1 MKIIAPSMLSCNF
14 GKLEEEIEM
23 VNQSEAGWFHLDIMD
38 GVFVPNIT
46 FGTPILEVFKEY
58 ATKHLDA
65 HLMIVNPENYIK
77 KFASLGAN
85 TITVHYEACD
95 NLQNTINQI
104 KKLNVKAGVAINP
117 DTDVSVLYSLI
128 NEIDLIC
135 LMSVFPG
142 FSGQKFIPDT
152 FERLEKLKKI
162 ITEKNSQAMIQIDG
176 GVSIDNA
183 KKLVSLGADILVAGS
198 FVFKSE
204 DASTTIKKLNSVI
217 N

>member
-23 VNQSEAGWFHLDIMD
+23 VNQSEAGWFHLDVMD

-46 FGTPILEVFKEY
+46 FGTPILEVFKKY

-65 HLMIVNPENYIK
+65 HLMIVNPENYIE

-162 ITEKNSQAMIQIDG
+162 ITDKNSQVLIQIDG
-176 GVSIDNA
+176 GVSTDNA

>member
-14 GKLEEEIEM
+14 GKLKEEIEM

-65 HLMIVNPENYIK
+65 HLMIVNPENYIE

-95 NLQNTINQI
+95 NLLNTLKQI

-117 DTDVSVLYSLI
+117 DTDVSVLDSLV

-142 FSGQKFIPDT
+142 FSGQKFIPET

>member
-1 MKIIAPSMLSCNF
+1 
-14 GKLEEEIEM
+14 M

-162 ITEKNSQAMIQIDG
+162 ITDKNSQAMIQIDG

-204 DASTTIKKLNSVI
+204 DASITIKKLNSVI

>member
-14 GKLEEEIEM
+14 GKLKEEIEM

-65 HLMIVNPENYIK
+65 HLMIVNPENYIE
-77 KFASLGAN
+77 KFASLGAS

-95 NLQNTINQI
+95 NLLNTINQI

-117 DTDVSVLYSLI
+117 DTDVSVLDSLL

-142 FSGQKFIPDT
+142 FSGQKFISET

-162 ITEKNSQAMIQIDG
+162 ITEKNSQTMIQIDG
-176 GVSIDNA
+176 GVSTDNA

>member
-23 VNQSEAGWFHLDIMD
+23 VNQSEAGWFHLDVMD

-46 FGTPILEVFKEY
+46 FGTPILEVFKKY

-65 HLMIVNPENYIK
+65 HLMIVNPENYIE

-142 FSGQKFIPDT
+142 FSGQKFIPET
-152 FERLEKLKKI
+152 FDRLEKLKKI
-162 ITEKNSQAMIQIDG
+162 ITDKNSQALIQIDG
-176 GVSIDNA
+176 GVSTDNA

-204 DASTTIKKLNSVI
+204 DASNTIKKLNSVI

>member
-14 GKLEEEIEM
+14 GKLKEEIEM

-58 ATKHLDA
+58 ASKHLDA
-65 HLMIVNPENYIK
+65 HLMIVNPENYIE

-95 NLQNTINQI
+95 NLLNTINQI

-117 DTDVSVLYSLI
+117 DTDVSVLDSLV

-142 FSGQKFIPDT
+142 FSGQKFIPET

>member
-1 MKIIAPSMLSCNF
+1 MKIISPSMLSCDF
-14 GKLEEEIEM
+14 GKLVDEIEM

-46 FGTPILEVFKEY
+46 FGTPILEVFKKY

-65 HLMIVNPENYIK
+65 HLMIINPENYIE
-77 KFASLGAN
+77 KFASLGAK
-85 TITVHYEACD
+85 TITVHYEACN
-95 NLQNTINQI
+95 NLINTINQI
-104 KKLNVKAGVAINP
+104 KKLGVKAGVAINP
-117 DTDVSVLYSLI
+117 DTAVSSLESI
-128 NEIDLIC
+128 ISEIDLVC

-142 FSGQKFIPDT
+142 FSGQKFIPET
-152 FERLEKLKKI
+152 FVRLDKLKQI
-162 ITEKNSQAMIQIDG
+162 ITKNHSKAMIQIDG
-176 GVSIDNA
+176 GVDLDNA

-204 DASTTIKKLNSVI
+204 DAFSTIKKLNSVI

>member
-14 GKLEEEIEM
+14 GKLKEEIEM

-142 FSGQKFIPDT
+142 FSGQKFIPET
-152 FERLEKLKKI
+152 FDRLEKLKKI
-162 ITEKNSQAMIQIDG
+162 ITDKNSQALIQIDG
-176 GVSIDNA
+176 GVSTDNA

-204 DASTTIKKLNSVI
+204 DASNTIKKLNSVI

>member
-1 MKIIAPSMLSCNF
+1 MKIIAPSMLSCDF

-65 HLMIVNPENYIK
+65 HLMIVNPENYIE

-162 ITEKNSQAMIQIDG
+162 ITNKNSQTMIQIDG

-204 DASTTIKKLNSVI
+204 DASITIKKLNSVI

>member
-23 VNQSEAGWFHLDIMD
+23 VNQSEAGWFHLDVMD

-46 FGTPILEVFKEY
+46 FGTPILEVFKKC

-65 HLMIVNPENYIK
+65 HLMIVNPENYIE

-162 ITEKNSQAMIQIDG
+162 ITDKNSQALIQIDG

-204 DASTTIKKLNSVI
+204 DASNTIKKLNSVI

>member
-23 VNQSEAGWFHLDIMD
+23 VNQSEAGWFHLDVMD

-46 FGTPILEVFKEY
+46 FGTPILEVFKKY

-65 HLMIVNPENYIK
+65 HLMIVNPENYIE

-162 ITEKNSQAMIQIDG
+162 ITDKNSQALIQIDG
-176 GVSIDNA
+176 GVSTDNA

-204 DASTTIKKLNSVI
+204 DAYNTIKKLNSVI

>member
-23 VNQSEAGWFHLDIMD
+23 VNKSDADWFHLDIMD

-46 FGTPILEVFKEY
+46 FGTPILDVFKKYSE
-58 ATKHLDA
+58 KHLDM
-65 HLMIVNPENYIK
+65 HLMIVNPENYVE

-95 NLQNTINQI
+95 NLKDTIKQI

-117 DTDVSVLYSLI
+117 DTDVSLLKDFI
-128 NEIDLIC
+128 DQIDLVC

-142 FSGQKFIPDT
+142 FSGQKFINET
-152 FERLEKLKKI
+152 YERLKSLKTI
-162 ITEKNSQAMIQIDG
+162 ISNSNANTIIQIDG
-176 GVSIDNA
+176 GVSLDNA
-183 KKLVSLGADILVAGS
+183 KKLASIGADILVAGS

-204 DASTTIKKLNSVI
+204 SSKKTIEKLYTAI

>member
-14 GKLEEEIEM
+14 GKLKEEIEM

-65 HLMIVNPENYIK
+65 HLMIVNPENYIE

-85 TITVHYEACD
+85 TITVHYEACE

-162 ITEKNSQAMIQIDG
+162 ITDKNSQALIQIDG
-176 GVSIDNA
+176 GVSTDNA

-198 FVFKSE
+198 FVFKSK
-204 DASTTIKKLNSVI
+204 DASNTIKKLNSVI

>member
-23 VNQSEAGWFHLDIMD
+23 VNQSEAGWFHLDVMD

-46 FGTPILEVFKEY
+46 FGTPILEVFKKY

-65 HLMIVNPENYIK
+65 HLMIVNPENYIE

-162 ITEKNSQAMIQIDG
+162 ITDKNSQALIQIDG
-176 GVSIDNA
+176 GVSTDNA

>member
-23 VNQSEAGWFHLDIMD
+23 VNQSEAGWFHLDVMD

-46 FGTPILEVFKEY
+46 FGTPILEVFKKC

-65 HLMIVNPENYIK
+65 HLMIVNPENYIE

-162 ITEKNSQAMIQIDG
+162 VTDKNSQALIQIDG
-176 GVSIDNA
+176 GVSTDNA
-183 KKLVSLGADILVAGS
+183 KKLVSLGADVLVAGS
-198 FVFKSE
+198 FVFNSE